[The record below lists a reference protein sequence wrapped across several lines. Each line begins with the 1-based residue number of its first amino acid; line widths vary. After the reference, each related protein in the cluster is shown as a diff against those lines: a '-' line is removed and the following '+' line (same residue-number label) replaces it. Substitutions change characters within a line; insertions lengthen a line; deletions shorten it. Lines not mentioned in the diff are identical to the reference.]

1 MKTLTLNEKETSILF
16 NSLSERISM
25 LNHEVKT
32 LRANQQELK
41 KPQVMQFLIDDF
53 LKQINTCEKLIDKL
67 YDDENED

>member
-1 MKTLTLNEKETSILF
+1 MKTLTLNEQETSILF

-41 KPQVMQFLIDDF
+41 TPKSCNF
-53 LKQINTCEKLIDKL
+53 
-67 YDDENED
+67 

>member
-1 MKTLTLNEKETSILF
+1 MKTLTLNEQETSILF
-16 NSLSERISM
+16 NSLTERINM

-53 LKQINTCEKLIDKL
+53 LKQINTCERLIDKL
-67 YDDENED
+67 FE